1 MIDFRYHVVSLV
13 AVLLALA
20 TGILVGSSLLNQ
32 SLLDSQRATISSLAK
47 EKDEL
52 RSELTV
58 TEGQVGYRDD
68 YLASLNTTLLP
79 SRLIGQRVVLVVLPR
94 ASEKDVVALAKTLGE
109 AGAQVPTTI
118 AVTDDFFADDAGDD
132 DETTNKAAE
141 RDALVKRYAQP
152 DVKAKDA
159 YDQLA
164 GAVMAKVPGRT
175 LEAPANNLL
184 GQLDKAGFIERRSGS
199 DRGDVAVVVAGPPSE
214 EPTPVELKTRSGAV
228 ALAGALDRAGM
239 GTVVA
244 GPLSSTVGGVIG
256 DAAQVAVVQRGL
268 VGRHRRLAVRPGRD
282 RVRAGRADR
291 RRFGSVRCRRRG
303 RLTPARVPRGTR
315 QDQGQM
321 SEQGRECAASA
332 G

>member
-52 RSELTV
+52 RGDLTV
-58 TEGQVGYRDD
+58 TEGQVSYRDD

-94 ASEKDVVALAKTLGE
+94 AAEKDVVALTKTLVE

-118 AVTDDFFADDAGDD
+118 AVNDDFFADDAGDD
-132 DETTNKAAE
+132 DGTTNKAAE
-141 RDALVKRYAQP
+141 RDALVKRHAQP
-152 DVKAKDA
+152 DVQAKNA
-159 YDQLA
+159 PDQLA
-164 GAVMAKVPGRT
+164 GALMAKVAGRT

-184 GQLDKAGFIERRSGS
+184 GQLDRAGFIQRRSGS
-199 DRGDVAVVVAGPPSE
+199 DRGDVAVVVAGAPSE
-214 EPTPVELKTRSGAV
+214 EPTEAETKTRSGAV

-244 GPLSSTVGGVIG
+244 GPLSATVGGVIG
-256 DAAQVAVVQRGL
+256 TLRKSPASSEVSSVDTVDSPFGRVATAYALVEQIAGGSGQYGAGDAADSPLPEFRG
-268 VGRHRRLAVRPGRD
+268 APTKTKD
-282 RVRAGRADR
+282 K
-291 RRFGSVRCRRRG
+291 
-303 RLTPARVPRGTR
+303 
-315 QDQGQM
+315 
-321 SEQGRECAASA
+321 
-332 G
+332 